1 MFSTIRKKHT
11 RFRGPVTFV
20 HDTIKYTW
28 DNLPE
33 QKYRNW
39 FRINQEQLNTS
50 DYTAWGYPFMLQ
62 IEPTNACNLECPLC
76 PVGRGELGRKTEHM
90 GLDVYKS
97 IIDDMESNL
106 LLLVLWDW
114 GEPFMHPQLPDMIEY
129 ASTRD
134 IRTVTSTN
142 AHFLNNDAYIERIL
156 SSGLSTL
163 IVAID
168 SLHDESY
175 RVYRR
180 KGRLDKAISGLQNTI
195 RIKKKLGSGTCIA
208 LRMVIMKQNEHEVAS
223 LKKLAKE
230 IGADRFVVKTL
241 NPSCGSTNMD
251 SDLLPNNPRYRRFE
265 YDRYTDQRI
274 RIDVKCRRVWWMAN
288 ILSNGDVVP
297 CTYDYD
303 SSMKVG
309 NVKEKPFSEIWNGPA
324 YRKLRERIYKEKDSI
339 EKCHN
344 CWINFKLSKFGW
356 FPLSIDF
363 NESLF
368 ERFISGLSKGIRTSW
383 CRQVLSGFK
392 RRRELFR

>member
-1 MFSTIRKKHT
+1 
-11 RFRGPVTFV
+11 
-20 HDTIKYTW
+20 
-28 DNLPE
+28 
-33 QKYRNW
+33 
-39 FRINQEQLNTS
+39 
-50 DYTAWGYPFMLQ
+50 
-62 IEPTNACNLECPLC
+62 
-76 PVGRGELGRKTEHM
+76 M

-180 KGRLDKAISGLQNTI
+180 KGSLDKAIVGLQNII

-223 LKKLAKE
+223 LRKLAKE

-241 NPSCGSTNMD
+241 NPSCGSTSMD
-251 SDLLPNNPRYRRFE
+251 GELLPKNPKYRRFRH
-265 YDRYTDQRI
+265 DRYTDQRI
-274 RIDVKCRRVWWMAN
+274 HIETMCRRVWWMAN

-309 NVKEKPFSEIWNGPA
+309 NVKERPFREIWNSPA

-344 CWINFKLSKFGW
+344 CWINFKLSKSGW

-363 NESLF
+363 NESAIG
-368 ERFISGLSKGIRTSW
+368 RFKGNIEKRIRSSW
-383 CRQVLSGFK
+383 CQPILSGMK
-392 RRRELFR
+392 RRFCGLFR